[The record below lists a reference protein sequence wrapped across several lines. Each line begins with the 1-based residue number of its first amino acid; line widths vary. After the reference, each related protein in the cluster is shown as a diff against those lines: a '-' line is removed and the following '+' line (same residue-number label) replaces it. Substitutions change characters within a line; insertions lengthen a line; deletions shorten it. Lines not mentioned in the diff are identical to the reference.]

1 MNNSDLKKAYEHLQL
16 QNKGALRELDKVT
29 EQLAEAQKI
38 ATKLK
43 EKLEKKK
50 YSEQLCGWAFDRA
63 TEVAKHHKDTQN
75 LADIFTNAES
85 ILGWVDKIST
95 SEPEEK

>member
-1 MNNSDLKKAYEHLQL
+1 MNNSELKKAYEHLQL
-16 QNKGALRELDKVT
+16 QNNGALRELDKVT
-29 EQLAEAQKI
+29 EI